1 MIEGGGSSF
10 CLIVCLHG
18 DLLKDEISGEMSPEV
33 KGLLSVAEVGIVLT
47 ANSVLFLP
55 IRILQWDRCRFCRH
69 RNDLKNFFGSVGR
82 CFYFI
87 LGK

>member
-33 KGLLSVAEVGIVLT
+33 KGLLSVAEVGI
-47 ANSVLFLP
+47 LFLQQ
-55 IRILQWDRCRFCRH
+55 IQCCSSL
-69 RNDLKNFFGSVGR
+69 
-82 CFYFI
+82 
-87 LGK
+87 